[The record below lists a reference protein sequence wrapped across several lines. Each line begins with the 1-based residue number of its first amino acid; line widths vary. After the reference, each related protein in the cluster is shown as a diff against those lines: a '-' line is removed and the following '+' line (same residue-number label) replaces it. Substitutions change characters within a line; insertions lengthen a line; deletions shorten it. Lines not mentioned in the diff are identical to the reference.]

1 MSEATAD
8 QGLIRELMVEN
19 QTIIIVD
26 DDPNLRKTLSDIL
39 VTKGYRPI
47 AVSGGTSALMTF
59 DEDQPAVALIDLRM
73 EDMSGLELLGKV
85 RRRFPM
91 TECIVLTGHASR
103 ETAIVAI
110 NLGAYSYVEKPYD
123 IEQLLLTIRRAI
135 EKRSADL
142 ELRQLK
148 EFHENIVQRMLEG
161 IIVED
166 DQGKI
171 TFSNPAAARLLG
183 YTQEELIG
191 THWTAFCPIDQQPIL
206 DAANE
211 RQARGFLSDRY
222 EIELLSKEGKRV
234 PVLVSRS
241 AILEDERRVGTMAVF
256 TDITERKRTEE
267 KLRYM
272 SIHDSLTGLYNRG
285 YFEEEMARLERGRQY
300 PISVVMVDIDDLK
313 VINDTRGHE
322 AGDDTLRQSS
332 DVLRKIF
339 RADDVIARIGGD
351 EFAVLLP
358 KADVHV
364 VQSAMERMRREIE
377 LHNIEYQENP
387 LSLSLGSATIHPGES
402 LTSALRIAD
411 KQMYQ
416 EKLGKGGRPRW
427 KSNPLSSNSH

>member
-1 MSEATAD
+1 
-8 QGLIRELMVEN
+8 
-19 QTIIIVD
+19 
-26 DDPNLRKTLSDIL
+26 
-39 VTKGYRPI
+39 
-47 AVSGGTSALMTF
+47 
-59 DEDQPAVALIDLRM
+59 
-73 EDMSGLELLGKV
+73 
-85 RRRFPM
+85 
-91 TECIVLTGHASR
+91 
-103 ETAIVAI
+103 
-110 NLGAYSYVEKPYD
+110 
-123 IEQLLLTIRRAI
+123 
-135 EKRSADL
+135 
-142 ELRQLK
+142 LK

-166 DQGKI
+166 EQGRI

-183 YTQEELIG
+183 YSPEELIG
-191 THWTAFCPIDQQPIL
+191 TNWTTYCPSDQQPIL

-211 RQARGFLSDRY
+211 RRARGYLSDRY
-222 EIELLSKEGKRV
+222 EIELISKDGKRV

-241 AILEDERRVGTMAVF
+241 AILEGDRRVGTMAVF

-272 SIHDSLTGLYNRG
+272 SVHDSLTGLYNRG

-313 VINDTRGHE
+313 VINDTHGHE
-322 AGDDTLRQSS
+322 AGDESLRRSS
-332 DVLRKIF
+332 EVLRKIF

-358 KADVHV
+358 KADANV
-364 VQSAMERMRREIE
+364 VQSAVERLRREIE
-377 LHNIEYQENP
+377 FHNTQHGGNP

-402 LTSALRIAD
+402 LTAALRTAD

-427 KSNPLSSNSH
+427 KSNPLSH